1 MGLIVH
7 TDYSLSGKAVGY
19 DCMLLF
25 NFKNRVKASGG
36 KPDLITILNYCRHH
50 MDRNGYLV
58 FGDFF

>member
-7 TDYSLSGKAVGY
+7 TDYSLSGKTVRY

-25 NFKNRVKASGG
+25 NFKKKVKTSGG
-36 KPDLITILNYCRHH
+36 KPDLIAILKYCRYH

-58 FGDFF
+58 FGDYF